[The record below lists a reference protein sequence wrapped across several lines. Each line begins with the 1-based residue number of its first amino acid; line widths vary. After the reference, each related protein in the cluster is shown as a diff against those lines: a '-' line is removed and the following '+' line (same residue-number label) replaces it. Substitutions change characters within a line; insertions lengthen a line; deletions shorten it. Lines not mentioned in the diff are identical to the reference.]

1 MLFSF
6 NHLRGTYCPPRWR
19 GGGYIALQGAWEGD
33 VLAIKVEGRGTLAN
47 KVERRGT
54 YCPPM
59 WRGEGHI
66 GYQGAGEG
74 DILGNKLEGRETY

>member
-1 MLFSF
+1 MPTKVEG
-6 NHLRGTYCPPRWR
+6 RGIYCPPRCM
-19 GGGYIALQGAWEGD
+19 GGGRIGYQGGGEGD
-33 VLAIKVEGRGTLAN
+33 ILAIEVEGRGTLAN

-66 GYQGAGEG
+66 G
-74 DILGNKLEGRETY
+74 